1 VNPTL
6 QNSALLNLRSLVT
19 RAKAL
24 TVVTLSLS
32 SDDVID
38 GMSLPQRSGW
48 KGLIEAYRPFL
59 PVTAQTPV
67 VTLHEGNTPLI
78 PVPAIAAQIGRQVNV
93 FVKYDGLNPTGSFK
107 DRGMTMAIS
116 KAKEAGAEAVICAS
130 TGNTSAAAAAYA
142 RRGGMRAFV
151 LIPDGYVA
159 LGKLAQALL
168 YGAEVLAIKGNFD
181 RALEIVREMAEHY
194 PITLVNSV
202 NPYRLEGQKTA
213 AFEIVDVLG
222 TAPDWLCIPVGNA
235 GNITAY
241 WMGFCQYH
249 QDGRC
254 DRLPRMMGFQAA
266 GASPLITGHPIE
278 HPETLATAIR
288 IGNPASWQ
296 QAVAVKDASQGQFN
310 AVTDD
315 EILNA
320 YRLLASEE
328 GIFCEPASAAS
339 VAGLLKVKDQ
349 VPTGA
354 TVVCVLTGNGL
365 KDPDTAIKHCNNQF
379 KPGIEPDLRAVAQVM
394 GF

>member
-1 VNPTL
+1 MTL
-6 QNSALLNLRSLVT
+6 ILPVTDSAHNSTA
-19 RAKAL
+19 RA
-24 TVVTLSLS
+24 V
-32 SDDVID
+32 
-38 GMSLPQRSGW
+38 LPKHYGW
-48 KGLIEAYRPFL
+48 PGLIEAYRPYL
-59 PVTAQTPV
+59 PVTATTPV
-67 VTLHEGNTPLI
+67 VTLQEGNTPLI
-78 PVPAIAAQIGRQVNV
+78 PAPAIAALIGRDVRV
-93 FVKYDGLNPTGSFK
+93 LVKYDGLNPTGSFK

-151 LIPDGYVA
+151 LIPEGYVA

-168 YGAEVLAIKGNFD
+168 YGAEVISIQGNFD
-181 RALEIVREMAEHY
+181 RALEIVREMAVNY
-194 PITLVNSV
+194 PVTLVNSV
-202 NPYRLEGQKTA
+202 NPYRLEGQKTG
-213 AFEIVDVLG
+213 AFEVVDALG
-222 TAPDWLCIPVGNA
+222 DAPDWLCIPVGNA

-249 QDGRC
+249 QAKKC
-254 DRLPRMMGFQAA
+254 SRLPRMMGFQAA
-266 GASPLITGHPIE
+266 GAAPLVTGHPVS

-288 IGNPASWQ
+288 IGNPASWT
-296 QAVAVKDASQGQFN
+296 QAVAASEASRGSFS
-310 AVTDD
+310 AVTDE
-315 EILNA
+315 EILDA
-320 YRLLASEE
+320 YRLLASQE

-365 KDPDTAIKHCNNQF
+365 KDPDTAINHSKNNF
-379 KPGIEPDLRAVAQVM
+379 KQGIAPSLDAVAGAM

>member
-1 VNPTL
+1 M
-6 QNSALLNLRSLVT
+6 
-19 RAKAL
+19 
-24 TVVTLSLS
+24 TVSLS
-32 SDDVID
+32 IAQSHRQ
-38 GMSLPQRSGW
+38 PW
-48 KGLIEAYRPFL
+48 PGLIEAYREYL
-59 PVTAQTPV
+59 PVSDTTPI
-67 VTLHEGNTPLI
+67 VTLLEGNTPLI
-78 PVPAIAAQIGRQVNV
+78 PVPAIAERIGRQVRV

-107 DRGMTMAIS
+107 DRGMTMAIT
-116 KAKEAGAEAVICAS
+116 KAKEAGAKAVICAS

-142 RRGGMRAFV
+142 RRGGMKAFV

-181 RALEIVREMAEHY
+181 RALEIVRDMAEHY

-202 NPYRLEGQKTA
+202 NPYRLEGQKTG
-213 AFEIVDVLG
+213 AFEVVDALG
-222 TAPDWLCIPVGNA
+222 NAPDWLCIPVGNA

-249 QDGRC
+249 QVGKC

-266 GASPLITGHPIE
+266 GAAPLVNGHPVT
-278 HPETLATAIR
+278 HPETIATAIR
-288 IGNPASWQ
+288 IGNPASWDKAIAAQ
-296 QAVAVKDASQGQFN
+296 SASQGQFK
-310 AVTDD
+310 AVTDE
-315 EILNA
+315 EILDA
-320 YRLLASEE
+320 YRLLASSE

-339 VAGLLKVKDQ
+339 VAGLLQVKDQ

-365 KDPDTAIKHCNNQF
+365 KDPDTAIKHSHTQF
-379 KPGIEPDLRAVAQVM
+379 KQGIAAELDDVAKAM